1 MAPKIP
7 NVAIVGCIFLPLPFA
22 LEEVVVPI
30 VRLGTVPSSLL
41 ASLLDVVEDELA
53 TGVGEGTVL
62 AGLVVA
68 ARVSTAGVGS
78 SAGTGVGS
86 SGIGRGRRAGH
97 GAGHGAGR
105 SAGCLVI

>member
-1 MAPKIP
+1 M
-7 NVAIVGCIFLPLPFA
+7 CSSDLFLPLPFL

-30 VRLGTVPSSLL
+30 VRLGTIPSSLL

-78 SAGTGVGS
+78 SAVGS
-86 SGIGRGRRAGH
+86 SGTGRGRRAGH
-97 GAGHGAGR
+97 GTGR